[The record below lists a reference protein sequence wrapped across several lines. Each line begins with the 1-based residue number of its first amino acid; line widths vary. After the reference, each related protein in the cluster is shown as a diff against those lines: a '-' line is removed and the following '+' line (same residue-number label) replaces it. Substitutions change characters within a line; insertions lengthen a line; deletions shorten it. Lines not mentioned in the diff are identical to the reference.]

1 MIKST
6 PLFACLPN
14 ANRFYE
20 NDSPNMH
27 FLTLQWLFDPEFTVQ
42 VAKALKRYWDV
53 VCGRL

>member
-6 PLFACLPN
+6 PLFVCLPN

-27 FLTLQWLFDPEFTVQ
+27 FLALQCLFDQKFTVC
-42 VAKALKRYWDV
+42 AAGARKFIEILLV
-53 VCGRL
+53 V